1 MSFEMVAGAL
11 LGIML
16 FSYFAYALLHIE
28 EL

>member
-1 MSFEMVAGAL
+1 MSFEIVAGAVL
-11 LGIML
+11 SIAL

>member
-1 MSFEMVAGAL
+1 MNFEMVAGAV
-11 LGIML
+11 LGIAL